1 LWDLCSIPYVAGVNP
16 HAICRARELLLRV
29 SLCAAALLSSA
40 SCLPLLDGT
49 EYDLLGQQVR
59 LTVLHTSDIHSRLLP
74 YDYAPIKTDIDL
86 GIVPEAG
93 PFGGATRIA
102 AVLRRERQRADRVL
116 HLDSGDSFQGAP
128 IFNVNFGEVEFKF
141 LSLIGLDAAVV
152 GNHEFDAGP
161 VNFAEKARDHATF
174 PLLAANYIWEDPR
187 ETDSHQAALYTAPY
201 TVKNL
206 KGLKVGVIGMANVSS
221 LNSLVEGDNSL
232 QATPF
237 EQNEALR
244 AYVEL
249 LRPLVDLVVVTSH
262 LGLTEDQDLI
272 TGYEA
277 FYEYQYARPF
287 IERAADRSP
296 WQILEWFGAEGAP
309 TSVVRVFIPGVS
321 GVDAIFG
328 GHLHVVLNPPQ
339 TLTDPSGRRVLLAHS
354 GAFAKYVGRL
364 DMVVQMPAVRDAM
377 EAPEGAELISH
388 DYRVFQMDGLWC
400 DDAMRA
406 HYHNNFWDPGQ
417 FRPLPAVQEAMT
429 RCALAED
436 LRTTELLQGYV
447 TDLDFAVSLTQI
459 FAYAPKD
466 IARRNSSTGGDA
478 PLGNMAA
485 ESMRTRRRVEA
496 EVALTN
502 TLGIRD
508 NLYAGPLSHESMFN
522 VFPFENTINVMYLSG
537 REMQELFDFVATRSA
552 ERGCQSQAQISGA
565 RFTMDCAQAQLNL
578 LRIPCPATD
587 DTSTCPTEDRE
598 GRAAWQC
605 LEESDTGERR
615 CWAHPAV
622 DIQINGNAIDPN
634 ATYKIAVNDYIARG
648 GSGFSVLKRNTSRQE
663 THIPLRDSLI
673 GYMQNFCSCAEIDRG
688 FKEIDGRRVPCGVR
702 VNGEYVVEDQIKEFC
717 RQTRAYQAELWRPAN
732 PADRG
737 ALPEGC
743 GCDDVAEGRAESCGG
758 AITAA
763 MSQACG
769 CSCVDVLENRGA
781 ACGGA
786 VTDAMRADCAM
797 THYGP
802 YLGRCNCFRAMSG
815 DPVCGFVTQ
824 QARTFCKNP
833 TRMPVAIGLEDGRI
847 GRRIK

>member
-1 LWDLCSIPYVAGVNP
+1 MGSPFAIPYLAGVNP
-16 HAICRARELLLRV
+16 HAIGQVPSLLRV
-29 SLCAAALLSSA
+29 LTCGACAFLAA
-40 SCLPLLDGT
+40 SCVPLLDGS
-49 EYDLLGQQVR
+49 EYDLSGQQIR

-102 AVLRRERQRADRVL
+102 TILRRERLRADRAL

-128 IFNVNFGEVEFKF
+128 IFNINFGEVEFKF

-152 GNHEFDAGP
+152 GNHEFDAGAI
-161 VNFAEKARDHATF
+161 NFAEKARDYATF

-187 ETDSHQAALYTAPY
+187 ESDSNQASLYTAPY
-201 TVKNL
+201 SVKMV
-206 KGLKVGVIGMANVSS
+206 KGLKVGVIGMANVST
-221 LNSLVEGDNSL
+221 LNSLLEGDNSL
-232 QATPF
+232 QATPY

-272 TGYEA
+272 SGYEA
-277 FYEYQYARPF
+277 FYEYQHARPF
-287 IERAADRSP
+287 IERSPERNP
-296 WQILEWFGAEGAP
+296 WQILEWFGEVGAD

-339 TLTDPSGRRVLLAHS
+339 SLTDPSGREVLLVHS
-354 GAFAKYVGRL
+354 GAFAKFVGRL
-364 DMVVQMPAVRDAM
+364 DVVVQVPPVRDPLA
-377 EAPEGAELISH
+377 APEGAEIISH
-388 DYRVFQMDGLWC
+388 DYRIFPLDALWC

-406 HYHNNFWDPGQ
+406 HYHNNFWNPGQ
-417 FRPLPAVQEAMT
+417 FRALAAVQDAMT
-429 RCALAED
+429 RCTQQED
-436 LRTTELLQGYV
+436 QRTTELLQGYI

-478 PLGNMAA
+478 PLGNLAA

-552 ERGCQSQAQISGA
+552 SRGCQSQAQISGA
-565 RFTMDCAQAQLNL
+565 RFTMDCAQAQLNE
-578 LRIPCPATD
+578 LRIPCPGEGD
-587 DTSTCPTEDRE
+587 VSTCPAEDRG
-598 GRAAWQC
+598 GRAPWQC
-605 LEESDTGERR
+605 LLDSDTGANR
-615 CWAHPAV
+615 CWAHPGV
-622 DIQINGNAIDPN
+622 DIEINGNGLDPN
-634 ATYKIAVNDYIARG
+634 ATYKIAVNDYIAKG

-663 THIPLRDSLI
+663 TNIPLRDSLI
-673 GYMQNFCSCAEIDRG
+673 GYMQNFCSCREIERG
-688 FKEIDGRRVPCGVR
+688 YKEIEERQVPCGVR
-702 VNGEYVVEDQIKEFC
+702 VNGVYVVEDQVREYC
-717 RQTRAYQAELWRPAN
+717 RQTGIYRQELWRPAD
-732 PADRG
+732 PDVRA
-737 ALPEGC
+737 ALPAGC
-743 GCDDVAEGRAESCGG
+743 SCDDVFESRTEACGG
-758 AITAA
+758 AITSAMTAA
-763 MSQACG
+763 CACT
-769 CSCVDVLENRGA
+769 CAEVLQYGAA
-781 ACGGA
+781 ACGGQ
-786 VTDAMRADCAM
+786 VTESMVSACTMSQ
-797 THYGP
+797 YGP
-802 YLGRCNCFRAMSG
+802 YLGRCNCFQAMSA
-815 DPVCGFVTQ
+815 DPTCGFITQ

-833 TRMPVAIGLEDGRI
+833 DRMPVAIGLEDGRI